1 MEPVPEAHNIADS
14 WLASF
19 AAALSARN
27 PEAVADV
34 FLPNGWLRDILTFTW
49 DNRSLEGKQK
59 IIRYVADA
67 LPGLSFSEVK
77 LSEDKHF
84 LPTYVPL
91 PSGQEVEFGYTFET
105 SIAYGKGLV
114 RLLENEQGVWKALIV
129 STILDDL
136 KGHEESL
143 GGTIINTHVS
153 WSIVEEERRARIE
166 SNPHVLIVGAGQ
178 TGLNIAARFRQMNIP
193 TLVIEQNQH
202 VGDNWR
208 QRYQSLTLHTI
219 RHHHEMLYQ
228 RYPTTWP
235 LFTPRDKMATALE
248 TYAMSHDLV
257 VWTSSRIKG
266 RPQYD
271 SNSHKWTVTVDRDGT
286 DALLFPSHIILST
299 GYWGGPYMPELPG
312 KDEFKG
318 NFLHSSQYKDP
329 LAYHDMDVVVIGAG
343 NSSIDICED
352 LALNGAKSV
361 TMIQRSSTCV
371 VSRENASKRQ
381 SQLWKPDV
389 PTEVADFRFASTP
402 LGYWKKLMMNMQ
414 TEQWARETELHT
426 KLTKGGLKL
435 NLGPE
440 GQGQPLLV
448 FERGGGY
455 WIDKGGADLIASGKI
470 KIKQGIEPNAFTS
483 TGLKF
488 TDGSELT
495 VDAVI
500 FATGYISMRVISK
513 NLFGAEII
521 DRTCDIWGLDEE
533 GELQGNFRPSG
544 HPGLWYTAGDFFTS
558 RFLSKH
564 LAMHIKAMELGLQ
577 AVKA

>member
-166 SNPHVLIVGAGQ
+166 SNPHVLIGEWCSEELFITLTSYLCPAVGAGQ

-219 RHHHEMLYQ
+219 RHHHE
-228 RYPTTWP
+228 
-235 LFTPRDKMATALE
+235 
-248 TYAMSHDLV
+248 
-257 VWTSSRIKG
+257 
-266 RPQYD
+266 
-271 SNSHKWTVTVDRDGT
+271 
-286 DALLFPSHIILST
+286 
-299 GYWGGPYMPELPG
+299 
-312 KDEFKG
+312 
-318 NFLHSSQYKDP
+318 
-329 LAYHDMDVVVIGAG
+329 
-343 NSSIDICED
+343 
-352 LALNGAKSV
+352 
-361 TMIQRSSTCV
+361 
-371 VSRENASKRQ
+371 SK
-381 SQLWKPDV
+381 
-389 PTEVADFRFASTP
+389 
-402 LGYWKKLMMNMQ
+402 
-414 TEQWARETELHT
+414 
-426 KLTKGGLKL
+426 
-435 NLGPE
+435 
-440 GQGQPLLV
+440 
-448 FERGGGY
+448 
-455 WIDKGGADLIASGKI
+455 
-470 KIKQGIEPNAFTS
+470 
-483 TGLKF
+483 
-488 TDGSELT
+488 
-495 VDAVI
+495 
-500 FATGYISMRVISK
+500 
-513 NLFGAEII
+513 
-521 DRTCDIWGLDEE
+521 
-533 GELQGNFRPSG
+533 
-544 HPGLWYTAGDFFTS
+544 
-558 RFLSKH
+558 
-564 LAMHIKAMELGLQ
+564 
-577 AVKA
+577 